1 MKPAHV
7 GCSGFSYKDWR
18 GAFYPEKLPA
28 REWLGFYAQ
37 KFPTVEINATFYR
50 LPKREMI
57 ASWAERTPGGF
68 LFAVKGSRYTTH
80 ISRLSK
86 PENVKRFWEPLEPLR
101 KAGKLGPILWQLPPN
116 FERDDERLEN
126 FLAKLPKS
134 THCFEFRHES
144 WFRPAVRELLSSH
157 GASLVVAHDARSDLP
172 PAKPCGPVVYV
183 RFHYG
188 AKGRGGNYSKAE
200 LKEWA
205 RKIAAWRSRREVYA
219 YFNDDWRGFA
229 PSNAA
234 ELSASLR

>member
-1 MKPAHV
+1 MLGLQLQGLAR
-7 GCSGFSYKDWR
+7 S
-18 GAFYPEKLPA
+18 FYPEKLPA

-57 ASWAERTPGGF
+57 ESWAERTPPEF

-126 FLAKLPKS
+126 FLAKLPKG
-134 THCFEFRHES
+134 THCFEFRHAS
-144 WFRPAVRELLSSH
+144 WFKPAVRELLESH

-172 PAKPCGPVVYV
+172 GQAL
-183 RFHYG
+183 RS
-188 AKGRGGNYSKAE
+188 GR
-200 LKEWA
+200 LC
-205 RKIAAWRSRREVYA
+205 
-219 YFNDDWRGFA
+219 
-229 PSNAA
+229 P
-234 ELSASLR
+234 LSLRRQGPRRQLLEGGAEGMGAEDRRLAIPPRGLRVLQR